1 VTDVARARLF
11 DRALQLCDAGEIHA
25 ATQLLQELVTARNA
39 IDRHLYAHVLLQL
52 GHLHGRLGQRTE
64 AVASLRAATDSA
76 PRMERASLEL
86 FRALETAGE
95 RVEAL
100 CEAFRFLA
108 LRESLGYRE
117 LFESDAFRDHA
128 GEEYELVEG
137 ARGMLVAHRDA
148 QRRRARPMPGDTVRV
163 HAAASL
169 RPRALARIRGIKG
182 QSAHLIFSDG
192 ERSETDLA
200 LVDHH
205 DI

>member
-1 VTDVARARLF
+1 LF
-11 DRALQLCDAGEIHA
+11 DRAVQLCDGGDIHA
-25 ATQLLQELVTARNA
+25 ATQVLQELVTARNA
-39 IDRHLYAHVLLQL
+39 IDRQLYAHVLLQL
-52 GHLHGRLGQRTE
+52 GHLLGRLGQRTE
-64 AVASLRAATDSA
+64 SVASLRAATDSA

-86 FRALETAGE
+86 FRALDSAGE
-95 RVEAL
+95 RIEAL

-117 LFESDAFRDHA
+117 LFESDPYHGKA

-137 ARGMLVAHRDA
+137 VRGMLDAHRDA

-163 HAAASL
+163 HATAPL

-192 ERSETDLA
+192 ERFETNLA
-200 LVDHH
+200 LIDHH